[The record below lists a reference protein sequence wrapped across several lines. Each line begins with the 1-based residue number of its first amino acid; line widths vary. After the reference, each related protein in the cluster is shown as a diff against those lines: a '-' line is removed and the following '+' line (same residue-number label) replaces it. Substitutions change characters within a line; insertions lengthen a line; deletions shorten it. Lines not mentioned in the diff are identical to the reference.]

1 MSNRFAVVLAAG
13 QGTRMKSKLYK
24 VMHPVMGKPMVGHV
38 VDQALDAK
46 IDKVV
51 TVTGVGAETVQEYL
65 GDKSEYVLQE
75 EQLGTAHA
83 VEQAADILKDKDG
96 TTLVICG
103 DTPLLTTDTLEKL
116 MAHHEEA
123 GAKATVLTA
132 HAENPFGYG
141 RVIRSE
147 DGAVSKIVEQKDAS
161 KEEQAVQEINTG
173 TYCFDNRA
181 LFEALEKV
189 DNNNSQGEYYLP
201 DVMEILKNQKEL
213 ISAYQLENKSEALG
227 VNDRVALAEASRI
240 MKKRINEKH
249 MRNGVTFVDPDQTY
263 IESNVIIGQDTVIE
277 PGVYLKGQTIIGKD
291 SFIGAHSIIEDSE
304 IGNEVTV
311 KSSHIESSKMG
322 NNSDIGPNS
331 HLRPDSVL
339 EEKVHVGNFVEIK
352 KATLGKNTKVGH
364 LTYVGD
370 ATLGE
375 NINLGCGTVFVNYD
389 GKQKHH
395 IEVGDNSFIGCN
407 TNLIAPVSVEANT
420 YVAAGSTIT
429 ESVPREALAIARAR
443 QVNKEGYF
451 KKMPHKD

>member
-38 VDQALDAK
+38 VDQAMEAK
-46 IDKVV
+46 MDKVV

-83 VEQAADILKDKDG
+83 VEQAADLLKGKDG

-116 MAHHEEA
+116 MAHHEKV

-141 RVIRSE
+141 RVIRSK

-161 KEEQAVQEINTG
+161 EEEQAVQEINTG

-181 LFEALEKV
+181 LFDALEKV

-201 DVMEILKNQKEL
+201 DVMEILKDQSEL
-213 ISAYQLENKSEALG
+213 ISAYQLEDKSEALG
-227 VNDRVALAEASRI
+227 VNDRVALAEASKL

-249 MRNGVTFVDPDQTY
+249 MRNGVTFVDPEQTY
-263 IESNVIIGQDTVIE
+263 IESDVVIGQDTVVE
-277 PGVYLKGQTIIGKD
+277 PGVYLKGQTVIGED

-304 IGNEVTV
+304 IGNQV
-311 KSSHIESSKMG
+311 KVRSSLIEASKMG

-420 YVAAGSTIT
+420 YIAAGSTIT
-429 ESVPREALAIARAR
+429 DRVPAEALAIARAR